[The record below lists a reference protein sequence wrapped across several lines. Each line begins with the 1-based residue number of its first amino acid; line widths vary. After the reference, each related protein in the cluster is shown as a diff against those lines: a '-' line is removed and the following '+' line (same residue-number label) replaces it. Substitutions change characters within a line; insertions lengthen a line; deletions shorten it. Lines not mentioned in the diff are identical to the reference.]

1 ALYPAAAAWPGL
13 QPAADLLL
21 ALRNWLLLAGVLLSL
36 WWTRR
41 QPALEALL
49 TLLLVMFVVTVGFGI
64 QWLVWLVPF
73 ALLAGE
79 YRWLRAYTLAAT
91 LMLAVHL
98 FGLHMVPWLSEWLP
112 PTAADL
118 VIRLSALPA
127 WFVVAAWAVTRVRAS
142 ATPEAAT
149 EMRE

>member
-1 ALYPAAAAWPGL
+1 F
-13 QPAADLLL
+13 
-21 ALRNWLLLAGVLLSL
+21 ALRIGVLLIGVLASL

-41 QPALEALL
+41 QSALDALL

-64 QWLVWLVPF
+64 QWLVWPVPF

-79 YRWLRAYTLAAT
+79 YRRLRVYSLAAT

-98 FGLHMVPWLSEWLP
+98 FGLHMVPWLPELLP
-112 PTAADL
+112 ATAADL

-127 WFVVAAWAVTRVRAS
+127 WLVVVGWAAARLRAATALE
-142 ATPEAAT
+142 ATPEL
-149 EMRE
+149 REQPVN